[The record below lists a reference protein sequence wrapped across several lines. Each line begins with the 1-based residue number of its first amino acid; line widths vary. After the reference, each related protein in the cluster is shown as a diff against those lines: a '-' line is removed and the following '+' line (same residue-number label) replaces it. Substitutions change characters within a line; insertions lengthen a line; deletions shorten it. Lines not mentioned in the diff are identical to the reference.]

1 MREAT
6 HPSQPSDRTR
16 WLTAKPRDLLGECD
30 VHTYRASGPGGQK
43 RNKTDSAVRLRHRPT
58 DLTVV
63 GTESRSQHEN
73 RARAVRRL
81 RMAIALGVRESPES
95 EAEGWPAPLGHYVGP
110 DGHLRIS
117 PRNADYPHVVARVL
131 DVLHAARGRVGEAAR
146 TLGTTTGQLARLIT
160 TDPKLLSAANQLRAL
175 HDRAPLRP

>member
-6 HPSQPSDRTR
+6 QSQPSDRTR
-16 WLTAKPRDLLGECD
+16 WLIAEPRDLLGECD

-58 DLTVV
+58 GLAVIA
-63 GTESRSQHEN
+63 TESRSQHIN

-81 RMAIALGVRESPES
+81 RMAIALGVREPVSPEGP
-95 EAEGWPAPLGHYVGP
+95 GWPPPLGHYVGP

-146 TLGTTTGQLARLIT
+146 TLVTTTGQLTRLIT

-175 HDRAPLRP
+175 HDLAPLRP